1 MWVYLLYKVGI
12 FLSCHLP
19 SFLAYWIA
27 KRLAGLCFLVSIGR
41 PRLYKKAIFYNL
53 SLILSKN
60 ERNPGVRQTAR
71 CSYYNFSRYLRE
83 FFWLPGLDR
92 KKFLSLITPVGVE
105 NLDYALSKGKGAILL
120 SIHFGN
126 WEWGGIG
133 IALSGY
139 KVNFLVRK
147 HQNKWTNKLFCRIRE
162 EMGVKVFFL
171 EELRKA
177 IKALKKNEILA
188 VLADEDVGES
198 VEVDFFK
205 HKVGI
210 PSGPFKLAR
219 RTGAMI
225 APVFTIRDRKDN
237 RQRGIIERPFKVRKT
252 CDEEESIREAA
263 NRFIQLVQD
272 YLYYYPDHW
281 LLGKPK
287 IVARRS
293 SLVARIS

>member
-1 MWVYLLYKVGI
+1 MWAYLLYKAGV

-27 KRLAGLCFLVSIGR
+27 KRLADLYFLISTGR
-41 PRLYKKAIFYNL
+41 PRLYKKAIFHNL
-53 SLILSKN
+53 SLILGKD
-60 ERNPGVRQTAR
+60 EKNPGVREAAR
-71 CSYYNFSRYLRE
+71 DSYYNFSRYLRE

-105 NLDYALSKGKGAILL
+105 NLDYALSKGKGVILL

-133 IALSGY
+133 VALSGY

-147 HQNKWTNKLFCRIRE
+147 HQNRWTNKLYYRIRE
-162 EMGVKVFFL
+162 KMGVKVFFL

-177 IKALKKNEILA
+177 MKTLKRNEILA
-188 VLADEDVGES
+188 VLADEDIGEGIR
-198 VEVDFFK
+198 VDFFK
-205 HKVGI
+205 HKVSL
-210 PSGPFKLAR
+210 PSGPFRLAW

-225 APVFTIRDRKDN
+225 TPAFTIRDRKDN
-237 RQRGIIERPFKVRKT
+237 LQKGVIERPFEVKKT
-252 CDEEESIREAA
+252 YDEEESIREAA
-263 NRFIQLVQD
+263 NKFIQSMQE

-281 LLGKPK
+281 LLGEPK
-287 IVARRS
+287 IVK
-293 SLVARIS
+293 